1 MAFLSWKWQLWQ
13 CPEVRGM
20 ISNPFVLST
29 SFSTPSFSPDSF
41 FIDPLFS
48 LPHAPVF
55 YLIFSIQCIS
65 NRRRRPCDW
74 PSESQDLAHHWAV
87 RWNSRI
93 SPGMRYLSQ
102 PDYEICVLSCPLFL
116 SFLIR
121 HLSHSYL
128 CPEKLSILQPEDMG
142 LEMLG
147 APRLCPFPQKLTQPD
162 CCLFFHLGK
171 NGGEFKSMDLRNQ
184 KAWVGI
190 QALWLSVC
198 VTLGKFHI
206 FSDP

>member
-29 SFSTPSFSPDSF
+29 SFSTPSFSPDSL
-41 FIDPLFS
+41 FIDPLFPF
-48 LPHAPVF
+48 PHAPVF

-74 PSESQDLAHHWAV
+74 PGELQDSAHHWAV

-102 PDYEICVLSCPLFL
+102 PECGICVLSYPPFL
-116 SFLIR
+116 SFLIM
-121 HLSHSYL
+121 HLSHSFL
-128 CPEKLSILQPEDMG
+128 CPEAFHSPAWGHGCWNVGSPTSM
-142 LEMLG
+142 
-147 APRLCPFPQKLTQPD
+147 PFPPETYPAWL
-162 CCLFFHLGK
+162 LGV
-171 NGGEFKSMDLRNQ
+171 F
-184 KAWVGI
+184 
-190 QALWLSVC
+190 LSGHKWWRV
-198 VTLGKFHI
+198 
-206 FSDP
+206 